1 MKRNYKI
8 VELGGS
14 SLEIEDAL
22 EDLFDHGW
30 ELISVGPYRHYFD
43 RFYFKRIKINE
54 ND

>member
-22 EDLFDHGW
+22 EDL
-30 ELISVGPYRHYFD
+30 LTKVG
-43 RFYFKRIKINE
+43 N
-54 ND
+54 